1 MLATAAMSAS
11 FRLMAPRELPDLTR
25 FGSREMRR
33 PISGSSSVQRRKL
46 ERVLAPDPSPGRS
59 GTLTAWAGRVRRT
72 LGASPLSVI
81 PRADDRHAGTRGGS

>member
-33 PISGSSSVQRRKL
+33 PISGSSSVQRRNL
-46 ERVLAPDPSPGRS
+46 NGCSHRTHPPGVPE
-59 GTLTAWAGRVRRT
+59 L
-72 LGASPLSVI
+72 
-81 PRADDRHAGTRGGS
+81 